1 MGKGI
6 VVLGSVFVDIKG
18 YPISN
23 YIPGSGRNAG
33 RVEQVHGGVCRNVV
47 EDIANVELRPT
58 FLSIVDHSGTG
69 EDVIRRLKRHK
80 VNTDYMLRTEDGMGT
95 WLAVFGNNGDVV
107 ASISKRPDLT
117 PIYHLLKE
125 KGDEIVSD
133 CDALAL
139 EIDMEKDT
147 VKLVFALA
155 EKYHKPV
162 FAVVSNMS
170 IAMKR
175 RDFLKRTSCFVCN
188 LEEAGLFFGD
198 HFAGK
203 TPAQMVEILGQY
215 VPGAHIPMMVVT
227 MGGEGAVYADQWGNK
242 GYCPAKKVDVIDT
255 TGAGDSFFSGVV
267 IGLTYG
273 KTLAESCEI
282 GSRLAASVIA
292 TRENVC
298 PRFMP
303 QEFGLNV
310 PVEK

>member
-6 VVLGSVFVDIKG
+6 VVMGAVFVDIKG
-18 YPISN
+18 YPSGK

-33 RVEQVHGGVCRNVV
+33 RIEQVHGGVCRNVV

-58 FLSIVDHSGTG
+58 LLSIVDHSGTG
-69 EDVIRRLKRHK
+69 EDVIRKLEQHK
-80 VNTDYMLRTEDGMGT
+80 VNTEYMLRTDDGMGT
-95 WLAVFGNNGDVV
+95 WLAIFGNNGDVV

-117 PIYHLLKE
+117 PLYELLLE

-139 EIDMEKDT
+139 EIDMEPDI

-170 IAMKR
+170 IALER

-198 HFAGK
+198 HFEDK
-203 TPAQMVEILGQY
+203 SREQMVDILGRY
-215 VPGAHIPMMVVT
+215 VPGAHIPRMVVT
-227 MGGEGAVYADQWGNK
+227 MGGQGAVYADQWGTK
-242 GYCPAKKVDVIDT
+242 GWCPAKRVNVVDT

-282 GSRLAASVIA
+282 GSRLAASVI
-292 TRENVC
+292 TTKENVC

-310 PVEK
+310 NIKD